1 MCRVVVRNRGKERAG
16 ISDKK
21 INERLDVAFGI
32 WSPIL
37 GVGVYF
43 LTDAPEPGGI
53 KPDEVAEL
61 EFPVEVE
68 EDCQTPAYC
77 IHAWS
82 REWTESVPRII
93 HHPEV
98 PSDSAALLLA
108 LDATDIDGLC
118 KPCKDLSVSWMWEK
132 KWVSREEELI
142 AEGVAALMAL
152 QTGSPL
158 RACLNGSTVE
168 ATSDSVDGDA
178 Y

>member
-1 MCRVVVRNRGKERAG
+1 MCRVVVQNRGKECAG

-21 INERLDVAFGI
+21 INERLDVVFGI

-53 KPDEVAEL
+53 KLDEVVEL

-68 EDCQTPAYC
+68 E
-77 IHAWS
+77 
-82 REWTESVPRII
+82 
-93 HHPEV
+93 
-98 PSDSAALLLA
+98 
-108 LDATDIDGLC
+108 
-118 KPCKDLSVSWMWEK
+118 PCKDLLVSWMWGK

-152 QTGSPL
+152 QMGSPL
-158 RACLNGSTVE
+158 RARLNGSTVE
-168 ATSDSVDGDA
+168 
-178 Y
+178 